1 MRKSEDANCGVEDR
15 MASQNRQGSVSV
27 PVTSKARSL
36 GEHDDAGLWVQGQA
50 TTSDLRGSS
59 QLFAS

>member
-36 GEHDDAGLWVQGQA
+36 GEHDDAGLCLQA